1 MYYSNIVCG
10 IGSGTWKTTKGKR
23 SAHYYFCVVLQS
35 FVVCSLWV
43 LLLLSILLHFLKKG
57 KWKNDDGA
65 KGVCY
70 LSREAEG
77 NPTCTWLLK
86 LR

>member
-23 SAHYYFCVVLQS
+23 RCTLLFLCSTTIVCGLLIMSFIVVIN
-35 FVVCSLWV
+35 FVA
-43 LLLLSILLHFLKKG
+43 FLKKG

-77 NPTCTWLLK
+77 TPTWTWLLK